1 MKNFIKNRTFIY
13 IGIISILIISCT
25 CITYAIFTTTISQE
39 GTNNISTV
47 PCINLTFSD
56 AKNSIK
62 LENTYPMTDERGM
75 KNTPYTFTL
84 TNNCKAPLTVSL
96 GFEVSNS
103 STLSSSFVK
112 TYFENSSTNFTNY
125 LSKFP
130 TMDSLNGGVAYKLQD
145 DFFPVNGSKTYKLRL
160 WLSEE
165 IDEKDQASGK
175 ILSGKIIIKTTAK
188 NTTTANS

>member
-13 IGIISILIISCT
+13 IGIIGILIISCS
-25 CITYAIFTTTISQE
+25 CLTYAIFTTTISQE

-47 PCINLTFSD
+47 SCINLTFSNTQ
-56 AKNSIK
+56 NSIK

-84 TNNCKAPLTVSL
+84 TNNCRAPLTVSL
-96 GFEVSNS
+96 GFEVNNS
-103 STLSSSFVK
+103 STLSSSYVK

-125 LSKFP
+125 LSKLS
-130 TMDSLNGGVAYKLQD
+130 TMDSLNGGVAYKLLD
-145 DFFPVNGSKTYKLRL
+145 DFFPVDGSKTYKLRL

-165 IDEKDQASGK
+165 VSESQASGK

-188 NTTTANS
+188 NTTSVNS

>member
-13 IGIISILIISCT
+13 IGIIGILIISCS
-25 CITYAIFTTTISQE
+25 CLTYAIFTTTISQE

-47 PCINLTFSD
+47 SCINLTFSNTQ
-56 AKNSIK
+56 NSIK

-96 GFEVSNS
+96 GFEVNNS
-103 STLSSSFVK
+103 STLSSSYVK

-125 LSKFP
+125 LSKLS
-130 TMDSLNGGVAYKLQD
+130 TMDSLNGGVAYKLLD
-145 DFFPVNGSKTYKLRL
+145 DFFPVDGSKTYKLRL

-165 IDEKDQASGK
+165 VSESQASGK

-188 NTTTANS
+188 NTTSVNS